1 MKRSI
6 VQAINPRIVNPYAG
20 VVKEK
25 NGRTK
30 HYITATY
37 SGYTEG
43 VETKIFNTGG
53 LSDDLFT
60 VFIKPDGGKPTKVN
74 PTYLNGAAMLD
85 LSGTS
90 TTLIIYIPTGQM
102 PTGMFLAVQDL
113 TQVSLTGI
121 ETISDKAFKSAPLS
135 SHDMSFSGV
144 SVVGNEAFSGCLAP
158 ANLSFDGSL
167 TSIGDK
173 AFDFVDDGNMIFKF
187 QSTTPPT
194 LGTTPFPSEMDYI
207 INVPAAL
214 IPIYKQEWSQYAS
227 YITAT

>member
-1 MKRSI
+1 
-6 VQAINPRIVNPYAG
+6 
-20 VVKEK
+20 
-25 NGRTK
+25 
-30 HYITATY
+30 
-37 SGYTEG
+37 
-43 VETKIFNTGG
+43 
-53 LSDDLFT
+53 
-60 VFIKPDGGKPTKVN
+60 
-74 PTYLNGAAMLD
+74 
-85 LSGTS
+85 
-90 TTLIIYIPTGQM
+90 M

-144 SVVGNEAFSGCLAP
+144 SVVGDEAFSGCLAP

-173 AFDFVDDGNMIFKF
+173 AFDFVDDGTMIFKF

-194 LGTTPFPSEMDYI
+194 LGATPFPSEMDYI

-214 IPIYKQEWSQYAS
+214 IPIYKQEWSQYAN

>member
-1 MKRSI
+1 MKRPI

-53 LSDDLFT
+53 LSDDSFT
-60 VFIKPDGGKPTKVN
+60 VFIKSDGGKPTKVN
-74 PTYLNGAAMLD
+74 PTYLNGAAMLE

-102 PTGMFLAVQDL
+102 PTGMFMAVPEL

-121 ETISDKAFKSAPLS
+121 ETISDKAFKSIS
-135 SHDMSFSGV
+135 GFSGDMSFSGV
-144 SVVGNEAFSGCLAP
+144 SVVGNEAFYGILAP
-158 ANLSFDGSL
+158 ASLSFDGSL

-173 AFDFVDDGNMIFKF
+173 AFDFDDTGNIVFKF